1 MSLMSLL
8 FGTKTSIG
16 SLELDALLTEST
28 TLSSQITEYPIE
40 DGSVI
45 SDHIT
50 QENETLSIEGVITS
64 AGTLFNLSFGKAKL
78 IAAKETL
85 RQLHRERA
93 LITIITGLDVY
104 TDFAIESCEIS
115 RSAEGGEQYSVSI
128 SLRKIKKV
136 SLRTEEIPPE
146 KTSGRATGKAGKTKQ
161 NAGKQAGNS
170 ANQSANADKAKNAMG
185 KSRAKAGVDAGAK
198 IFSIKNYPVGG

>member
-93 LITIITGLDVY
+93 LITIVTGLDVY
-104 TDFAIESCEIS
+104 TDFAIESCEI
-115 RSAEGGEQYSVSI
+115 RQKRARDTVFLSACGK
-128 SLRKIKKV
+128 LRKSRYGLKKSHLKKPRAGQLARRGKPSKMRANKRV
-136 SLRTEEIPPE
+136 MLPINLQILLLRR
-146 KTSGRATGKAGKTKQ
+146 KR
-161 NAGKQAGNS
+161 
-170 ANQSANADKAKNAMG
+170 
-185 KSRAKAGVDAGAK
+185 K
-198 IFSIKNYPVGG
+198 IVLAILH

>member
-28 TLSSQITEYPIE
+28 ALSSQITEYPIE

-50 QENETLSIEGVITS
+50 QESETLSIEGVITS

-93 LITIITGLDVY
+93 LITIVTGLDVY

-115 RSAEGGEQYSVSI
+115 RSAEAGEQYSVSI

-161 NAGKQAGNS
+161 NAGKQADNS

-198 IFSIKNYPVGG
+198 IVNIKNYPVGG

>member
-28 TLSSQITEYPIE
+28 TLSSQVTEYPIE

-64 AGTLFNLSFGKAKL
+64 AGTLFNLNFGKAKL

-93 LITIITGLDVY
+93 LITIVTGLDVY

-115 RSAEGGEQYSVSI
+115 RTAEEGERYSVSI

-161 NAGKQAGNS
+161 NAGKQAGNA
-170 ANQSANADKAKNAMG
+170 ANQSANSASAEKAKNSFGNSTLG
-185 KSRAKAGVDAGAK
+185 KLTGNTR
-198 IFSIKNYPVGG
+198 

>member
-8 FGTKTSIG
+8 FCTKTSIG

-93 LITIITGLDVY
+93 LITIVTGLDVY

-115 RSAEGGEQYSVSI
+115 RTAEEGERYSVSI

-161 NAGKQAGNS
+161 NAGKQAGKQAGNA
-170 ANQSANADKAKNAMG
+170 ANQSANSASTEKAKNSFGNSTLG
-185 KSRAKAGVDAGAK
+185 KLTGNTR
-198 IFSIKNYPVGG
+198 